1 MGHTN
6 QPRELH
12 IGGPAHKADPA
23 QFRGDP
29 HHGAPEA
36 YELPASSATKK
47 PPFEGVKA
55 QVDNIRVCV
64 KTGVPNFVVSSWLP
78 QKEYAEE
85 HAPIRT
91 QS

>member
-1 MGHTN
+1 MGHAS

-55 QVDNIRVCV
+55 QVDKKKKGMCQNSGAQLC
-64 KTGVPNFVVSSWLP
+64 GVLLASL
-78 QKEYAEE
+78 
-85 HAPIRT
+85 
-91 QS
+91 